1 MRFKF
6 ISFML
11 RHENIVPVAR
21 LDFPLFARFFAVG
34 LERAAQ
40 TCVAGQKVRVKFGP
54 YAQYLLSVGILF
66 DLQPLI
72 AFGHGLVG
80 VGIAVRRFSA
90 AARQR
95 ASTRSAVSK
104 NTIVFFI
111 QFSLSKK
118 GRARRRLTLRQEGPR
133 AVLFRLCKLF
143 GKFLF
148 RRLVVCVHRVEIILA
163 GNAHFRNV
171 VL

>member
-1 MRFKF
+1 MNEIPAIVRDLDDDEAV
-6 ISFML
+6 IIMVDSNL
-11 RHENIVPVAR
+11 QRENILPVAR

-95 ASTRSAVSK
+95 AEHQKRG
-104 NTIVFFI
+104 
-111 QFSLSKK
+111 Q
-118 GRARRRLTLRQEGPR
+118 
-133 AVLFRLCKLF
+133 
-143 GKFLF
+143 
-148 RRLVVCVHRVEIILA
+148 
-163 GNAHFRNV
+163 
-171 VL
+171 